1 MRPSAKKRQEQGK
14 YSLPVD
20 ANDNETLTGVVEGQS
35 PPTLGPII
43 DFPTHFTPNTD
54 L

>member
-20 ANDNETLTGVVEGQS
+20 ANDYETGVVEGQS
-35 PPTLGPII
+35 PPTLSPII